1 MNLSVDKG
9 IRVCLKKFL
18 NNNNFNTNIEIE
30 DYAKNR
36 LQDIFLNFFNF
47 IVFDG

>member
-18 NNNNFNTNIEIE
+18 NNNNFNKNIEIE
-30 DYAKNR
+30 DYAKKDYK
-36 LQDIFLNFFNF
+36 LIFLNFFNF